1 MKNEL
6 LQGNKFYNLVEMKIF
21 LKSQNLLKLT

>member
-6 LQGNKFYNLVEMKIF
+6 LQANKFYNLVEMKIF